1 MSLNSIIKKWYVIFL
16 CALLGAGGLYFEK
29 KQVVPTIPQTGD
41 MTYIRVVKFEQI
53 PTETLMGTS
62 TEIRMNA
69 LVNAW
74 PNLSSLTTRMDDNV
88 EMQKLNPKWTDLAQ
102 SQKFKWLTGHFRV
115 NWIGPGMYEL
125 IFSMK
130 KNEAKDADYIK
141 ANHENLIGEYE
152 DYFKESARMV
162 TNDTNLT
169 TVKKFELIEESGMP
183 TVPQIEKKYAI
194 IGFVLGALV
203 GVVIVMV
210 WDARKRIAQK

>member
-29 KQVVPTIPQTGD
+29 KQVVPAIPQTGD

-88 EMQKLNPKWTDLAQ
+88 EMQKLNPKWTDLAR

-169 TVKKFELIEESGMP
+169 IVKKFELIEESGMP

-203 GVVIVMV
+203 GIVIVMV
-210 WDARKRIAQK
+210 WDARKRIA

>member
-29 KQVVPTIPQTGD
+29 KQVVPAIPQTGD

-74 PNLSSLTTRMDDNV
+74 PNLSSLTTRMDNHV

-152 DYFKESARMV
+152 DYFKESAGIV
-162 TNDTNLT
+162 TNDTSLT
-169 TVKKFELIEESGMP
+169 IVKNFELIEEASIP
-183 TVPQIEKKYAI
+183 TAPQVEKKYGI

-210 WDARKRIAQK
+210 WDARKRIA

>member
-16 CALLGAGGLYFEK
+16 CALLGTGGLYFEK
-29 KQVVPTIPQTGD
+29 SLVVPAVPQTGD
-41 MTYIRVVKFEQI
+41 LTYIRVVKFEQI

-62 TEIRMNA
+62 TEIRMND

-74 PNLSSLTTRMDDNV
+74 SNLSSLTTRMDNHV
-88 EMQKLNPKWTDLAQ
+88 EMQKLYPKWTDLVQ

-125 IFSMK
+125 IFQMK

-152 DYFKESARMV
+152 DYFKESAGIV
-162 TNDTNLT
+162 TNDTSLT
-169 TVKKFELIEESGMP
+169 IVKNFELIEEADIP
-183 TVPQIEKKYAI
+183 TAPQVEKKYGV

-210 WDARKRIAQK
+210 WDARKRIA

>member
-29 KQVVPTIPQTGD
+29 KQVVPAIPQTGD

-74 PNLSSLTTRMDDNV
+74 LNLSSLTTRMDNHV

-152 DYFKESARMV
+152 DYFKESAGMV
-162 TNDTNLT
+162 TNDTSLT
-169 TVKKFELIEESGMP
+169 TVKNFELIEEAGIP
-183 TVPQIEKKYAI
+183 TAPQVEKKYGV

-210 WDARKRIAQK
+210 WDARKRIA

>member
-29 KQVVPTIPQTGD
+29 KQVVPAIPQTGD
-41 MTYIRVVKFEQI
+41 MTYIRVVQFEQI

-74 PNLSSLTTRMDDNV
+74 PNLSSLTTRMDNHV

-203 GVVIVMV
+203 GIVIVMV